1 MKITLQR
8 RQLFKLL
15 GIIALCAASFGA
27 GLWAAGRMRN
37 PDEKLIEAAY
47 SRIANDSLFN
57 QHTGQQLSYAA
68 IRGML
73 ATIDDPYA
81 ELIEP
86 MAAQNF
92 TSTFSGQTGVI
103 GLYAENKT
111 GQVVITIVF
120 PSGPADKAGLQVG
133 DVILAIDG
141 VTLDQYADSSE
152 TGLMIRGSPG
162 TTVHLKIQRD
172 DQVLE
177 YDVIRQVR
185 EYVTSRMLPG
195 GIGYISLNAFNSTAS
210 QQMKDAIEALMAQNP
225 TGLIWD
231 LRNNEG
237 GDMQAAQDILSDF
250 IKDGLLFTAEL
261 THGRTV
267 QFLAKGNPIAA
278 DIPLV
283 VLMDK
288 TTYSAAETSA
298 AAIAETGRGTTIG
311 SNSYGKGVIQATIP
325 LLDDTLLQMTIAKWR
340 SPNGEWYQGRGVAP
354 QIEVSD
360 DPSTETDEPLQKA
373 VEILLSPNRQP

>member
-1 MKITLQR
+1 MKISFQR

-15 GIIALCAASFGA
+15 GIVVLSAASFGA
-27 GLWAAGRMRN
+27 GVWVAGRVRN
-37 PDEKLIEAAY
+37 PDENLIDAAY

-57 QHTGQQLSYAA
+57 QHSGRDLSYAA

-73 ATIDDPYA
+73 ATINDPYA

-103 GLYAENKT
+103 GLYAENKA

-120 PSGPADKAGLQVG
+120 PNGPAAQAGLRVG
-133 DVILAIDG
+133 DIILAIDG

-162 TTVHLKIQRD
+162 TTVRLKIQRG
-172 DQVLE
+172 DQILE
-177 YDVIRQVR
+177 YDVVRQVR
-185 EYVTSRMLPG
+185 EFVDSRMLPG
-195 GIGYISLNAFNSTAS
+195 GIGYISLNAFNRTAS
-210 QQMKDAIEALMAQNP
+210 QQMKDALKALMAQKP

-250 IKDGLLFTAEL
+250 IKDGLLFTADL

-267 QFLAKGNPIAA
+267 QFMAKGNPIAA

-288 TTYSAAETSA
+288 TSYSAAETCA

-340 SPNGEWYQGRGVAP
+340 SPSGEWYQGRGVAP
-354 QIEVSD
+354 QVQVSD
-360 DPSTETDEPLQKA
+360 DPATETDEPLQKA
-373 VEILLSPNRQP
+373 IEILSKK

>member
-1 MKITLQR
+1 MKMIFRR
-8 RQLFKLL
+8 RQLFMLL
-15 GIIALCAASFGA
+15 GAIVLCASSFGA
-27 GLWAAGRMRN
+27 GFLVAGKVKN
-37 PDEKLIEAAY
+37 PDEKLIDAAY
-47 SRIANDSLFN
+47 SRIANDSFFN
-57 QHTGQQLSYAA
+57 QHTGRELSYAA

-73 ATIDDPYA
+73 GTIDDPYA

-103 GLYAENKT
+103 GLYAENKA
-111 GQVVITIVF
+111 GKVVITIVF
-120 PSGPADKAGLQVG
+120 PNGPADNAGLKVG

-162 TTVHLKIQRD
+162 TIVHLKIQRE

-177 YDVIRQVR
+177 YDVTRQVR
-185 EYVTSRMLPG
+185 DYVSSRMLPG
-195 GIGYISLNAFNSTAS
+195 GIGYISLNAFNKTAS
-210 QQMKDAIEALMAQNP
+210 QQMKDAIQALMAQNP

-237 GDMQAAQDILSDF
+237 GDMQAAQDILSYF
-250 IKDGLLFTAEL
+250 IKDGLLFTADL
-261 THGRTV
+261 TQGRSV

-288 TTYSAAETSA
+288 TTYSAAETCA
-298 AAIAETGRGTTIG
+298 AAIAETGRGTTVG

-325 LLDDTLLQMTIAKWR
+325 LLDNTLLQMTIAKWL
-340 SPNGEWYQGRGVAP
+340 SPKGEWSQGRGVAP
-354 QIEVSD
+354 QIEVND

-373 VEILLSPNRQP
+373 IEILSK

>member
-1 MKITLQR
+1 MKVSFQR
-8 RQLFKLL
+8 KHLFKLL

-27 GLWAAGRMRN
+27 GLWAAGRVKS
-37 PDEKLIEAAY
+37 PDEKLMDAAF
-47 SRIANDSLFN
+47 SRITNDSLFN
-57 QHTGQQLSYAA
+57 QHTGRDLSYAA

-103 GLYAENKT
+103 GLYAENKA
-111 GQVVITIVF
+111 GQVAITIVF
-120 PSGPADKAGLQVG
+120 PNGPAAQAGLQVG

-141 VTLDQYADSSE
+141 VTLDQYVDSSE
-152 TGLMIRGSPG
+152 AGLMIRGSPG
-162 TTVHLKIQRD
+162 TTVRLKIQRD
-172 DQVLE
+172 DQILE

-185 EYVTSRMLPG
+185 EYVASRMLPG
-195 GIGYISLNAFNSTAS
+195 GIGYISLNAFNRTAS
-210 QQMKDAIEALMAQNP
+210 QQMKDGLAALMAQKP

-231 LRNNEG
+231 LRSNEG

-250 IKDGLLFTAEL
+250 IQEGLLFTAEL

-267 QFLAKGNPIAA
+267 QFLAKGDPIAA

-288 TTYSAAETSA
+288 TTYSAAETCA

-311 SNSYGKGVIQATIP
+311 SNSFGKGVIQATIP
-325 LLDDTLLQMTIAKWR
+325 LLDNTLLQMTIAKWR
-340 SPNGEWYQGRGVAP
+340 SPSGEWYQGGGVAP

-360 DPSTETDEPLQKA
+360 DPATEADEPLQRA
-373 VEILLSPNRQP
+373 VDVLSKK

>member
-1 MKITLQR
+1 MKMSFRR
-8 RQLFKLL
+8 RQVFILL
-15 GIIALCAASFGA
+15 GAIALCAVSFGA
-27 GLWAAGRMRN
+27 GFWVAGRVKN
-37 PDEKLIEAAY
+37 PDEKLIEAAF
-47 SRIANDSLFN
+47 SRIANDSFFN
-57 QHTGQQLSYAA
+57 QHTGRELSYAA
-68 IRGML
+68 IRGMIG
-73 ATIDDPYA
+73 TINDPYA

-103 GLYAENKT
+103 GLYAENKA
-111 GQVVITIVF
+111 GKVVITIIF
-120 PSGPADKAGLQVG
+120 PNGPADKAGLRVG
-133 DVILAIDG
+133 DIILAIDG
-141 VTLDQYADSSE
+141 VTLDQYVDSSE

-162 TTVHLKIQRD
+162 TIVHLKIQRG

-177 YDVIRQVR
+177 YDVTRQVR
-185 EYVTSRMLPG
+185 DYVSSRMLPG
-195 GIGYISLNAFNSTAS
+195 GIGYISLNAFNKTAS
-210 QQMKDAIEALMAQNP
+210 QQMNDAIQALMAQNP

-237 GDMQAAQDILSDF
+237 GDMQAAQDILSYF

-278 DIPLV
+278 DIPLA

-288 TTYSAAETSA
+288 TTYSAAETCA

-325 LLDDTLLQMTIAKWR
+325 LMDNTLLQMTIAKWL
-340 SPNGEWYQGRGVAP
+340 SPHGEWSQGRGVAP
-354 QIEVSD
+354 QIEVID
-360 DPSTETDEPLQKA
+360 DLSTETDEPLQKA
-373 VEILLSPNRQP
+373 IEILTK